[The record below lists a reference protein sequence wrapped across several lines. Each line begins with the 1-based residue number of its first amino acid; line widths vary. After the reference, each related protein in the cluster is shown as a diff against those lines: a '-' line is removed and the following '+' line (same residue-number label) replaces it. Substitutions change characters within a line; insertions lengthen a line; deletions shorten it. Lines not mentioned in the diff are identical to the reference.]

1 MNAIIIVSALVA
13 LASARVVNVPKP
25 EGALV
30 CEVCKLVATELK
42 NLVGNGTNVEAA
54 LKKVCSELPSELKS
68 ECETLVKEYGSEII
82 SIFNSVTPDELCNF
96 IHLCDSARVP
106 VVDLRGSP
114 ELVED
119 NHVESNLTCGLCEKV
134 VGELQSLLKNNSTE
148 EAVIDALNK
157 VCNLMPSSISS
168 ECSQLVNTY
177 VKEIIGVFVEESA
190 EELCS
195 LVSLCVD

>member
-1 MNAIIIVSALVA
+1 M
-13 LASARVVNVPKP
+13 
-25 EGALV
+25 
-30 CEVCKLVATELK
+30 CKLVATELK

-68 ECETLVKEYGSEII
+68 ECETLVKDYGSEII

-114 ELVED
+114 ELVKD

-134 VGELQSLLKNNSTE
+134 VGELQRLLKNNSTE